1 MTSDT
6 YFFLASAI
14 LVFICAS
21 ALASDACACNFL
33 SSTLSRNE
41 LPLKTEKNTTGRP
54 LLLLH
59 YDRKTGTLPG
69 VFNTLKLVKYLLG
82 VNSRRSFPFIFC
94 FEISSAQP
102 CLFLQ
107 SLLGDYYITGHLHS
121 SKGSIAGISICIHVM

>member
-21 ALASDACACNFL
+21 ALASDASACTFL

-41 LPLKTEKNTTGRP
+41 LQLKAGKNTM
-54 LLLLH
+54 LS
-59 YDRKTGTLPG
+59 TLSLRRRNRDAADG
-69 VFNTLKLVKYLLG
+69 FRTLKSLNIYLVLIQG
-82 VNSRRSFPFIFC
+82 FVSVMFR

-107 SLLGDYYITGHLHS
+107 SLLGDYRITAHLLW
-121 SKGSIAGISICIHVM
+121 SKSGTYACKSR